1 MCGIGGVVSKTSSTA
16 DFLREVCIRM
26 TDTLQHRG
34 PDDSGVWIDSRNGVA
49 LGHRRLS
56 ILDLSPE
63 GRQPMI
69 SDCGRYVITFNGEV
83 YNYRSIRKEL
93 ENQGRAPAFR
103 GSSDTEVMLAAISA
117 WGLMPAVKKFIGMFA
132 FALWDQKDKTVS
144 LVRDRIGIKPLYYGW
159 SGKDFV
165 FASELRALR
174 VHPEFSGEIDPAAV
188 ELYFRNMYIPAPYSI
203 YKGLFKLEPGHIL
216 TIDTK
221 NLSGIRHSQ
230 LSTVPYWSAEDIY
243 LAGARNPWPGN
254 DDEAVV
260 ELDRLLTDSIAL
272 RMISDVPIGAFLSGG
287 VDSSTVVALMQ
298 SLSNRPVR
306 TFSIGFDQWG
316 YDEAPYARRVAGRLG
331 TDHTE
336 LYVTERQ
343 AIEIIPSLPEIYDEP
358 FADSSQIPTILVS
371 RLARQNVTVS
381 LSGDGGDE
389 LFLGYPRYSLIG
401 RTWNLVRKAPLP
413 LRGIFR
419 SLIQSIPENIIQS
432 LRWPLS
438 PMFRVL
444 GRKPTDVGQWVHRL
458 AGYVGQNSLNGL
470 YNQTT
475 DNIQPG
481 YQCVKCA
488 SATKNSVRYSNIEG
502 KLHDYQLMS
511 LIDLTN
517 YLPDDILVKVDRA
530 SMAVS
535 LEARVPI
542 LDHRVVEFAA
552 RIPVNMKIRDGQTK
566 WLLRRV
572 LDKYVPQHLIERPK
586 QGFAVPLQRWFA
598 GPLRD
603 WVEDTLSEKALISN
617 NYLDANVVK
626 KIRQEHFSGKQNWA
640 STIWSILMFQC
651 WIDARTVG

>member
-1 MCGIGGVVSKTSSTA
+1 MCGIVGLIRTIPSTE
-16 DFLREVCIRM
+16 DSLREVCLRM
-26 TDTLQHRG
+26 ADTLKHRG
-34 PDDSGVWIDSRNGVA
+34 PDDSGVWVDARYGIA

-69 SDCGRYVITFNGEV
+69 STCGRYVIAFNGEV
-83 YNYRSIRKEL
+83 YNYRSIGKEL
-93 ENQGRAPAFR
+93 ENQGSAPAFR

-117 WGLMPAVKKFIGMFA
+117 WGLTTAVNKFIGMFA
-132 FALWDQKDKTVS
+132 FALWDQQDKTLF

-159 SGKDFV
+159 AGKNFV
-165 FASELRALR
+165 FASELKALR

-188 ELYFRNMYIPAPYSI
+188 ELYFRHMYIPAPYSI
-203 YKGLFKLEPGHIL
+203 YKEVFKLEPGHIL
-216 TIDTK
+216 TIDTE

-230 LSTVPYWSAEDIY
+230 LSTEPYWLAGKVY
-243 LAGARNPWPGN
+243 LAGTSNPWPGN
-254 DDEAVV
+254 DDEAEV
-260 ELDRLLTDSIAL
+260 ELERLLTDSIAL

-306 TFSIGFDQWG
+306 TFSIGFHEWG
-316 YDEAPYARRVAGRLG
+316 YDEALYARQVAAHLG

-336 LYVTERQ
+336 LYVTEKQ

-389 LFLGYPRYSLIG
+389 LFLGYPRYSMIG
-401 RTWNLVRKAPLP
+401 RTWNQLRNAPLP
-413 LRGIFR
+413 LRSMFR
-419 SLIQSIPENIIQS
+419 SLIQSIPENIIES

-444 GRKPTDVGQWVHRL
+444 GRKPTDVGQWLHRV
-458 AGYVGQNSLNGL
+458 AGYVDQNSLNGL
-470 YNQTT
+470 YSQIT
-475 DNIQPG
+475 DSMQPG
-481 YQCVKCA
+481 CQFVKCP
-488 SATKNSVRYSNIEG
+488 SSNKKSEQYSNIEG

-530 SMAVS
+530 SMSVG

-552 RIPVNMKIRDGQTK
+552 RIPVNMKIRDGLSK
-566 WLLRRV
+566 CLLRRV
-572 LDKYVPQHLIERPK
+572 LYKYVPQHLIERPK
-586 QGFAVPLQRWFA
+586 QGFAVPLERWFA
-598 GPLRD
+598 GPLRN
-603 WVEDTLSEKALISN
+603 WVEDTLSDKAPISN
-617 NYLDANVVK
+617 NYLDADVVK
-626 KIRQEHFSGKQNWA
+626 KIRQEHFSGKPNWA
-640 STIWSILMFQC
+640 STIWSILMFQS
-651 WIDARTVG
+651 WLDTQA